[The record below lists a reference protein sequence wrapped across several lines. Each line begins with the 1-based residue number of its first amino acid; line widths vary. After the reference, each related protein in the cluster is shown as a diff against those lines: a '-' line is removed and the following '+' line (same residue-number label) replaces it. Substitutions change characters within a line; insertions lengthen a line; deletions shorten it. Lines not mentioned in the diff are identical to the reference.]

1 MITAHA
7 AGAWQLGDQVVN
19 RMGFGSMRLTA
30 NPDRSVAIRVL
41 RRAVELGVNHIDT
54 AAFYVSPGGIIDT
67 GSGPRRYATELI
79 REALFPYDGSL
90 FLATKVGPGLRP
102 EGDWE
107 TADTPARLRAQ
118 VEENLRRLGVNR
130 LDLVNLR
137 LTSRTA
143 PVAPRFEALA
153 ALRDEGLIRH
163 LGISNATLTQIDEAA
178 AVAPIVCVQ
187 NSFAVDLRRD
197 AALVKE
203 AASRGMAFVPFFA
216 IAGPGREGG
225 PTAGTDNAVREIAA
239 AHHVTEHQIRLAWT
253 LHQGGNVLAIP
264 GTGDEQHLLD
274 NIAAGAVRLT
284 AEDLAR
290 LG

>member
-7 AGAWQLGDQVVN
+7 AGTWQLGNRIVN
-19 RMGFGSMRLTA
+19 RMGFGSMRLTS

-54 AAFYVSPGGIIDT
+54 AAFYVSPGGIIDA

-79 REALFPYDGSL
+79 REALFPYEESL

-102 EGDWE
+102 DGDWE

-118 VEENLRRLGVNR
+118 VEENLRRLGVDR

-163 LGISNATLTQIDEAA
+163 LGISNATLAQIDEAA

-187 NSFAVDLRRD
+187 NSFAVDLQRD
-197 AALVKE
+197 AALPAVLAE
-203 AASRGMAFVPFFA
+203 RGVAFVPFFA
-216 IAGPGREGG
+216 IAGPGREDG
-225 PTAGTDNAVREIAA
+225 PAATTHDAVREIAA
-239 AHHVTEHQIRLAWT
+239 ARNVTEQQLRLAWT
-253 LHQGGNVLAIP
+253 LHQGANVLAIP
-264 GTGDEQHLLD
+264 GTGNEQHLLD

-284 AEDLAR
+284 DEDLAR

>member
-7 AGAWQLGDQVVN
+7 AGTWQLGDQVVN

-41 RRAVELGVNHIDT
+41 RRAVELGVNHI
-54 AAFYVSPGGIIDT
+54 
-67 GSGPRRYATELI
+67 
-79 REALFPYDGSL
+79 
-90 FLATKVGPGLRP
+90 
-102 EGDWE
+102 
-107 TADTPARLRAQ
+107 
-118 VEENLRRLGVNR
+118 
-130 LDLVNLR
+130 
-137 LTSRTA
+137 SRTA

-153 ALRDEGLIRH
+153 ALRGEGLIRH
-163 LGISNATLTQIDEAA
+163 LGISNATLAQIDEAA

-187 NSFAVDLRRD
+187 NSFAVDLKRD
-197 AALVKE
+197 AALPAE
-203 AASRGMAFVPFFA
+203 PAERGTAFVPFFA
-216 IAGPGREGG
+216 IAGPGREDG

-253 LHQGGNVLAIP
+253 PHQGADVLAIP